1 MFPEIGYAEDAV
13 CADESPCQALRLIG
27 IARDDFHT
35 ERGER
40 LGLFRIGLAG
50 IARTVNGLSR
60 SARIARTNPPP
71 CAPVAPII
79 AMISFLALLTLLGM
93 LVAYAFWHLLA
104 MPKPFRAIRP
114 RSADRDAMKECWH
127 SESTGKKTRV
137 EPYSIQNG
145 LE

>member
-13 CADESPCQALRLIG
+13 CADEGPFQALRLIG

-60 SARIARTNPPP
+60 SARIAQTNPPP

-79 AMISFLALLTLLGM
+79 AMISFFGIIDSPGYAGGLCIFTFIGNAEAIPSYSSPICRSGRDERVLA
-93 LVAYAFWHLLA
+93 F
-104 MPKPFRAIRP
+104 
-114 RSADRDAMKECWH
+114 
-127 SESTGKKTRV
+127 
-137 EPYSIQNG
+137 
-145 LE
+145 